1 MDDFNSWAS
10 DFLNRTGH
18 IPPGGNQWAVG
29 NDLLSAGADVMSG
42 NGNGLTPAEREA
54 MALQFK
60 YNLSSAREANQFSHD
75 EALLARDWQ
84 TSANRLAMDFSSSEA
99 QRQRDWETLMSNT
112 AYQRAVRDLKAAG
125 LNPIL
130 AYSQGGASTP
140 AGASAS
146 GVASAPGSSARGTAA
161 STHHSGTDSARITTS
176 FIQAIGQAL
185 SSAINA
191 GAKLAGAAMG

>member
-1 MDDFNSWAS
+1 MNEFNAWAS
-10 DFLNRTGH
+10 DFLNRTGY

-29 NDLLSAGADVMSG
+29 NDLLSARADVMSG
-42 NGNGLTPAEREA
+42 SGNGLTPAEREA

-75 EALLARDWQ
+75 EAVLARDWQ
-84 TSANRLAMDFSSSEA
+84 TSANRLAMDFSASEA

-112 AYQRAVRDLKAAG
+112 AYQRAVKDLKAAG

-140 AGASAS
+140 QGASAS
-146 GVASAPGSSARGTAA
+146 GVASAPGSSARGYAA
-161 STHHSGTDSARITTS
+161 STYHSGTDSTKITTS

-185 SSAINA
+185 SSALSA
-191 GAKLAGAAMG
+191 GAKLVAAGM